1 MNMNHDA
8 FENDLHALCRREL
21 PAAWRAEILG
31 AVKTIRPA
39 PRTPRWLVA
48 GWSTAWAA
56 IVLMYFTMP
65 VDSETSSPSAHRA
78 PVMPLDQRAAL
89 IDALLASN

>member
-8 FENDLHALCRREL
+8 FENDLHALRRRDL
-21 PAAWRAEILG
+21 PAAWREEILG

-39 PRTPRWLVA
+39 PRPPRLLVA
-48 GWSTAWAA
+48 GWSAAWAA
-56 IVLMYFTMP
+56 IALMYFTTP
-65 VDSETSSPSAHRA
+65 AESETPSPSVRRA
-78 PVMPLDQRAAL
+78 PVLRLDQRAAL

>member
-1 MNMNHDA
+1 MNTNHDA
-8 FENDLHALCRREL
+8 FENDLHVLRRREL
-21 PAAWRAEILG
+21 PAAWREEILG

-39 PRTPRWLVA
+39 PRTPRLLVA
-48 GWSTAWAA
+48 CWSAAWAA
-56 IVLMYFTMP
+56 IALMYLTTP
-65 VDSETSSPSAHRA
+65 AESGTPPPSVRRA